1 MNGLDA
7 PLDMWV
13 ANEPVIEYAR
23 ALNLRGTDA
32 RTHLERAYAHLFNGD
47 YDSAET
53 DYCIAKCLNPA
64 DDDVKES
71 LAKIGRVLCTMR

>member
-1 MNGLDA
+1 MYGSDA
-7 PLDMWV
+7 APDMWV
-13 ANEPVIEYAR
+13 VNEPVIGYAR
-23 ALNLRGTDA
+23 ALNLRGQDA

-53 DYCIAKCLNPA
+53 EYCIARCLNPP
-64 DDDVKES
+64 DDVKES